1 MLTHRGFFMHCVF
14 ERLQNYGQVL
24 VNGNHVRIAI
34 PSINRNDRMHV
45 LHNIHRDFQDFCAAL
60 LTDRPDYSSIGYVKI
75 QNLKICVKS
84 QRQQKQLSPGV
95 PNEQFLIQKINK
107 YLLQHAAIN
116 LIFLSETIAVRYI
129 DVTECIATE
138 NRKLRTGRN
147 KADMLIKTATSQHAV
162 SIKQSDAERW
172 ESADTARGKQA
183 RAKLESALHAGKIQM
198 LPALT
203 DTGYPIYRNGNR
215 EQPVMRIE
223 PEIYWRMSQNEQ
235 RQTMF
240 GDDIDDTGA
249 IVVNTFDEKNF
260 NYEESSKNLKIDC
273 NKIYTRSID
282 LDSNDTA
289 YWMLRNDIT
298 RNCLP
303 LGIAGLRIESVRAS
317 RIKYGIE
324 VD

>member
-1 MLTHRGFFMHCVF
+1 MLVVI
-14 ERLQNYGQVL
+14 ERLQNYGQVI
-24 VNGNHVRIAI
+24 VNGNHVRVAI
-34 PSINRNDRMHV
+34 PSINRHDRMHV
-45 LHNIHRDFQDFCAAL
+45 LQNIHRDFQDFCAAL

-95 PNEQFLIQKINK
+95 PNEQFLVQKINK

-147 KADMLIKTATSQHAV
+147 KADMIIKTATSQHAV

-183 RAKLESALHAGKIQM
+183 RAKLDDALHAGKTQL

-203 DTGYPIYRNGNR
+203 ETAYPIYRNGNR

-223 PEIYWRMSQNEQ
+223 PEIYWRMSTDEQ
-235 RQTMF
+235 LQTMF
-240 GDDIDDTGA
+240 GDDIDHTGA
-249 IVVNTFDEKNF
+249 IVVNTFNNNDFDYDAPN
-260 NYEESSKNLKIDC
+260 KNLKINC
-273 NKIYTRSID
+273 SKIHTRSMEIGSD
-282 LDSNDTA
+282 DAA

-303 LGIAGLRIESVRAS
+303 LGIAGLRIESVRSS